1 MKQHNSF
8 KKDIDMLAEAY
19 GFMQSEDSSVLNESA
34 DAPNPVEDNGEAAY
48 KGGIID
54 HDWASHI
61 TAPPFGESIKKILH
75 HNLTEQGIVEEYY
88 VEHNGK
94 LVGVLAE
101 DVTVVFEEGHG
112 KKKRPASDEEGG
124 GKKAYDEALATY
136 NYDMRE
142 YMGSGS
148 FNPLGP
154 VYDEEQIG
162 PNGER
167 IASKGMPIKPNPAD
181 YGLSENEED
190 EESTAHGAR
199 PKLIGVPIYR

>member
-19 GFMQSEDSSVLNESA
+19 GTMQSADSSVLNESA

-75 HNLTEQGIVEEYY
+75 HNLTEEGIVEEYY
-88 VEHNGK
+88 VEHNDK

-101 DVTVVFEEGHG
+101 DVTVVFEKGHP
-112 KKKRPASDEEGG
+112 KASDEEDD
-124 GKKAYDEALATY
+124 DEK
-136 NYDMRE
+136 E
-142 YMGSGS
+142 K
-148 FNPLGP
+148 
-154 VYDEEQIG
+154 EEG
-162 PNGER
+162 
-167 IASKGMPIKPNPAD
+167 
-181 YGLSENEED
+181 ENEED

>member
-8 KKDIDMLAEAY
+8 KNDIDMLAEAY
-19 GFMQSEDSSVLNESA
+19 GSMQTEDSSVLNESA

-48 KGGIID
+48 KGGD
-54 HDWASHI
+54 VEHDWASHI

-75 HNLTEQGIVEEYY
+75 HSLTEEGIVEEYY
-88 VEHNGK
+88 VEHNDK

-112 KKKRPASDEEGG
+112 KKKKKKKPSSDEESH
-124 GKKAYDEALATY
+124 E
-136 NYDMRE
+136 
-142 YMGSGS
+142 S
-148 FNPLGP
+148 
-154 VYDEEQIG
+154 EEG
-162 PNGER
+162 
-167 IASKGMPIKPNPAD
+167 
-181 YGLSENEED
+181 EED

>member
-19 GFMQSEDSSVLNESA
+19 GTMQSADSSVLNESA

-75 HNLTEQGIVEEYY
+75 HNLTEEGIVEEYY
-88 VEHNGK
+88 VEHNDK

-101 DVTVVFEEGHG
+101 DVTVVFE
-112 KKKRPASDEEGG
+112 KKHLKASDEEDD
-124 GKKAYDEALATY
+124 DEK
-136 NYDMRE
+136 
-142 YMGSGS
+142 
-148 FNPLGP
+148 
-154 VYDEEQIG
+154 EEEEG
-162 PNGER
+162 
-167 IASKGMPIKPNPAD
+167 
-181 YGLSENEED
+181 ENEED

>member
-19 GFMQSEDSSVLNESA
+19 GSMQSKEEKLVSESA

-48 KGGIID
+48 KGGDID

-101 DVTVVFEEGHG
+101 DVTVVFEEGHP
-112 KKKRPASDEEGG
+112 PAKSSDEEDDDDE
-124 GKKAYDEALATY
+124 KKEH
-136 NYDMRE
+136 E
-142 YMGSGS
+142 G
-148 FNPLGP
+148 
-154 VYDEEQIG
+154 
-162 PNGER
+162 
-167 IASKGMPIKPNPAD
+167 
-181 YGLSENEED
+181 EED

>member
-19 GFMQSEDSSVLNESA
+19 GTMQTKEETLVSESA
-34 DAPNPVEDNGEAAY
+34 DASNPVEDNGEAAY
-48 KGGIID
+48 KGGDID

-101 DVTVVFEEGHG
+101 DVTVVFEEGHP
-112 KKKRPASDEEGG
+112 PASSDEEDDDDKEKEHEG
-124 GKKAYDEALATY
+124 
-136 NYDMRE
+136 
-142 YMGSGS
+142 
-148 FNPLGP
+148 
-154 VYDEEQIG
+154 
-162 PNGER
+162 
-167 IASKGMPIKPNPAD
+167 
-181 YGLSENEED
+181 EED

>member
-8 KKDIDMLAEAY
+8 KNDIDMLAEAY
-19 GFMQSEDSSVLNESA
+19 GSMQSKEETLVSESA
-34 DAPNPVEDNGEAAY
+34 DASNPVEDNGEAAY
-48 KGGIID
+48 KGGDID

-101 DVTVVFEEGHG
+101 DVTVVFEEGHPPAGG
-112 KKKRPASDEEGG
+112 KKKKKKPASDEE
-124 GKKAYDEALATY
+124 
-136 NYDMRE
+136 NYSE
-142 YMGSGS
+142 G
-148 FNPLGP
+148 
-154 VYDEEQIG
+154 EEG
-162 PNGER
+162 
-167 IASKGMPIKPNPAD
+167 
-181 YGLSENEED
+181 EED

>member
-8 KKDIDMLAEAY
+8 KNDIDMLAEAY
-19 GFMQSEDSSVLNESA
+19 GSMQSKDSSVLNESA

-48 KGGIID
+48 KGGIVD

-101 DVTVVFEEGHG
+101 DVTVVFEEGHP
-112 KKKRPASDEEGG
+112 PAKSSDEEDDDDE
-124 GKKAYDEALATY
+124 KKEH
-136 NYDMRE
+136 E
-142 YMGSGS
+142 G
-148 FNPLGP
+148 
-154 VYDEEQIG
+154 
-162 PNGER
+162 
-167 IASKGMPIKPNPAD
+167 
-181 YGLSENEED
+181 EED

>member
-8 KKDIDMLAEAY
+8 KNDIDMLAEAY
-19 GFMQSEDSSVLNESA
+19 GSMQSADSNVLNESA
-34 DAPNPVEDNGEAAY
+34 DASNPVEDNGEAAY
-48 KGGIID
+48 KGGDID

-101 DVTVVFEEGHG
+101 DVTVVFEEGHPPAGG
-112 KKKRPASDEEGG
+112 KKKKKKPASDEENCSEG
-124 GKKAYDEALATY
+124 
-136 NYDMRE
+136 
-142 YMGSGS
+142 
-148 FNPLGP
+148 
-154 VYDEEQIG
+154 EEG
-162 PNGER
+162 
-167 IASKGMPIKPNPAD
+167 
-181 YGLSENEED
+181 EED